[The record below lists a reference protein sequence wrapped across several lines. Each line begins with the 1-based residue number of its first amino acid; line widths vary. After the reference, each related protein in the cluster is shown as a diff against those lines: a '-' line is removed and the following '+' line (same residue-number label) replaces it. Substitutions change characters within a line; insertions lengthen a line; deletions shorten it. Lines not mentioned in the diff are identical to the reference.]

1 MVRFPNLMAVFQ
13 HLDRSNCRKCNEKT
27 CMSFAAAVFK
37 GERPLSDCPKIA
49 PEVLRQYDSSADL
62 TANAESEMDRRIEGM
77 KSRIR
82 ELDLAASSERIGAA
96 FDGTKLT
103 LTVMGKPFHIDAAGK
118 LSTDIH
124 VNPWVLI
131 PLLHYVLHCK
141 GVPVSGRWVPYREL
155 PGGRDGYRLF
165 EQRCEKPL
173 KRLADSSPAFF
184 EDLVTVFNG
193 RPVTHLYR
201 SDIGVVLQPLPLV
214 PLAICYSKPEEGM
227 DSSLNVFF
235 DATAEENLGIQ
246 GLYALGTGIVRMFE
260 KLALRH
266 AGP

>member
-1 MVRFPNLMAVFQ
+1 MARFKNLMAVFQ
-13 HLDRSNCRKCNEKT
+13 LLDKSNCRKCNEKT

-37 GERPLSDCPKIA
+37 GERPLSDCPKID
-49 PEVLRQYDSSADL
+49 PDILRQYDTNAPM
-62 TANAESEMDRRIEGM
+62 TAEAGSEMEARIEAL
-77 KSRIR
+77 KSEIR
-82 ELDLAASSERIGAA
+82 EMDLAASADRIGAA
-96 FDGTKLT
+96 FDGTRLT
-103 LTVMGKPFHIDAAGK
+103 LMVMGKPFRIDVEGK
-118 LSTDIH
+118 LFTDIH
-124 VNPWVLI
+124 VNPWVMI
-131 PLLHYVLHCK
+131 PILHYVIHCR

-165 EQRCEKPL
+165 AQRCEKPL

-184 EDLVTVFNG
+184 KDLVDVFSG
-193 RPVTHLYR
+193 KPVAHHYQ
-201 SDIGVVLQPLPLV
+201 SDIAVVLRPLPLV
-214 PLAICYSKPEEGM
+214 PILICYSLPEEGM
-227 DSSLNVFF
+227 DSSLNLFF